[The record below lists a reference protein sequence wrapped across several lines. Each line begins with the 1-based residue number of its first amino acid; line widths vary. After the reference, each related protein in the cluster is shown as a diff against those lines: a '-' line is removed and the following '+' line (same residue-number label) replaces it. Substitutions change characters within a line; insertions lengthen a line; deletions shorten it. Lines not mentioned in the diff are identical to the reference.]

1 MAEAHKHFLADPA
14 AIALNSA
21 HSLAFHR
28 GLGNPLYPSTHLSSS
43 QYLHVEEIEAYAAAA
58 YSKPNFALV
67 GSGIEQAELTKWVGE
82 FFKDVKSLA
91 PSGLPALESPTA
103 KYYGGEER
111 IAHGKGSSVVIA
123 FPGSSL
129 ENGTAYKPE
138 IEILAALLGGQSTV
152 KWSTG
157 NSLLAKVAA
166 THTGASIKTDTSKYS
181 DGGLL
186 TVTINGSSKAVAAA
200 AKDVAKTLRSVL
212 DGGIVKEDV
221 KKAIAQA
228 KFKVADSTSVV
239 SSTLDLIGLNVITNG
254 KVPSSEE
261 ALKGIN
267 EVTEEKVKQVRIHLN
282 PYNHS

>member
-1 MAEAHKHFLADPA
+1 
-14 AIALNSA
+14 
-21 HSLAFHR
+21 
-28 GLGNPLYPSTHLSSS
+28 
-43 QYLHVEEIEAYAAAA
+43 
-58 YSKPNFALV
+58 
-67 GSGIEQAELTKWVGE
+67 
-82 FFKDVKSLA
+82 
-91 PSGLPALESPTA
+91 LESPTT

-138 IEILAALLGGQSTV
+138 IEVLAALLGGQSSV
-152 KWSTG
+152 KWSAG
-157 NSLLAKVAA
+157 NSLLGKVAA
-166 THTGASIKTDTSKYS
+166 EHTGASIKTDTSKYS
-181 DGGLL
+181 DHGLL

-200 AKDVAKTLRSVL
+200 AKDVAKTLKSAL
-212 DGGIVKEDV
+212 NGGIAKEDV

-228 KFKVADSTSVV
+228 KFKVADSTSAV

-267 EVTEEKVKQVRIHLN
+267 EVTEEKIKQVRILRN
-282 PYNHS
+282 SDIRSRSCRLIGYPGCQGASQVQGNCRFCRRASGTPLCRRIGIGRVNTL